1 MLGVKQYEYEGR
13 QSGIRILVAI
23 SRVRSTKKSCYYK
36 PSSELV
42 LRIFNNIKEPHM
54 NTKVLTTLEYTKII
68 DLLTEKSDSE
78 PGKKLCRELVP
89 STDLS
94 AIRTAQRETKD
105 ALARLFRI
113 GSTSFGSN
121 RDLGFSIRSLEIGS
135 SLSMSEL
142 LKLAS
147 FLDNVSRIKT
157 YGKKEREDLPNDSLD
172 AYFEGLTPMTQL
184 ANEINRCIL
193 SEEEMADDAS
203 PRLKSI
209 RRSKLSTNEKIHSQL
224 TSMVNGAY
232 RTFLQD
238 AVITMR
244 DNRYCIPVK
253 AEYKSQV
260 SGMVHDQSST
270 GSTFF
275 IEPAAVVNLNNQLKE
290 LDLQEQEEIEVILGD
305 LSSQAAVH
313 TSELAADQK
322 IMTTLDFIFAKAKLA
337 MEQNATEPIFNTE
350 HYIQIRKGRHPL
362 LDKKKAVPI
371 DVRLGKDFDLL
382 VITGPNTGGKTV
394 SLKTVGLFTLMGQ
407 AGLHIP
413 ALDRSELSIFSEV
426 YADIGDEQSIEQSLS
441 TFSSHMTRVVHILQ
455 HADADSL
462 CLFDELGAG
471 TDPTEGAALAIAI
484 LNYLHD
490 RGIRTMATTHY
501 SELKIYAL
509 STNFVENACCEFD
522 VETLR
527 PTYRLLIGI
536 PGKSNAFAISSKLG
550 LSDEIIHAAKEQI
563 SKEDESFE
571 DVIADLEQ
579 SRVTIEKEQQEIAE
593 YKERIRT
600 LQEQLQKKN
609 EKIDQAKDKILRDAN
624 EKARAIL
631 QEAKDVAD
639 ETIRDFNKAG
649 ASADIKELEKKR
661 QKVRDKINEKNGKLA
676 LGNTQ
681 KKPADQ
687 KTVDPK
693 KLKKGD
699 SVKIISMNLKG
710 IVNTLP
716 DARGNLFVQCGIMR
730 MQTNVNDL
738 VPVKEETITAPALQR
753 TNTGKLKMS
762 KSFSVSSEINLL
774 GCTVDEAIAK
784 LDKYLDDAYLAHL
797 PSVRVVH
804 GKGTGALRSA
814 VQSHLKRLKYV
825 KEYRLGEYGEGDAG
839 VTIVTFK

>member
-1 MLGVKQYEYEGR
+1 
-13 QSGIRILVAI
+13 
-23 SRVRSTKKSCYYK
+23 
-36 PSSELV
+36 
-42 LRIFNNIKEPHM
+42 
-54 NTKVLTTLEYTKII
+54 
-68 DLLTEKSDSE
+68 
-78 PGKKLCRELVP
+78 
-89 STDLS
+89 
-94 AIRTAQRETKD
+94 
-105 ALARLFRI
+105 
-113 GSTSFGSN
+113 
-121 RDLGFSIRSLEIGS
+121 
-135 SLSMSEL
+135 
-142 LKLAS
+142 
-147 FLDNVSRIKT
+147 
-157 YGKKEREDLPNDSLD
+157 
-172 AYFEGLTPMTQL
+172 
-184 ANEINRCIL
+184 
-193 SEEEMADDAS
+193 
-203 PRLKSI
+203 
-209 RRSKLSTNEKIHSQL
+209 
-224 TSMVNGAY
+224 
-232 RTFLQD
+232 
-238 AVITMR
+238 
-244 DNRYCIPVK
+244 
-253 AEYKSQV
+253 
-260 SGMVHDQSST
+260 MVHDQSST

-313 TSELAADQK
+313 TTELAADQK

-804 GKGTGALRSA
+804 GKGTGALRNA

>member
-1 MLGVKQYEYEGR
+1 M
-13 QSGIRILVAI
+13 
-23 SRVRSTKKSCYYK
+23 
-36 PSSELV
+36 
-42 LRIFNNIKEPHM
+42 
-54 NTKVLTTLEYTKII
+54 
-68 DLLTEKSDSE
+68 
-78 PGKKLCRELVP
+78 P

-550 LSDEIIHAAKEQI
+550 LSDEIINAAKEQI

-639 ETIRDFNKAG
+639 ETIRDFNKVG

-676 LGNTQ
+676 LGNNQ
-681 KKPADQ
+681 KKPANQ

-730 MQTNVNDL
+730 MQTNINDL

>member
-1 MLGVKQYEYEGR
+1 
-13 QSGIRILVAI
+13 
-23 SRVRSTKKSCYYK
+23 
-36 PSSELV
+36 
-42 LRIFNNIKEPHM
+42 M
-54 NTKVLTTLEYTKII
+54 NTKVLTTLEYNKII
-68 DLLTEKSDSE
+68 DLLTEKADSE
-78 PGKKLCRELVP
+78 PGKKLCRDLVP

-260 SGMVHDQSST
+260 NGMVHDQSST

-455 HADADSL
+455 HADADSM

-550 LSDEIIHAAKEQI
+550 LSDEIINAAKEQI

-676 LGNTQ
+676 LGNNQ
-681 KKPADQ
+681 KKPANQ

-804 GKGTGALRSA
+804 GKGTGALRNA

>member
-1 MLGVKQYEYEGR
+1 
-13 QSGIRILVAI
+13 
-23 SRVRSTKKSCYYK
+23 
-36 PSSELV
+36 
-42 LRIFNNIKEPHM
+42 M

-68 DLLTEKSDSE
+68 DLLTEKADSE

-142 LKLAS
+142 QKLAS
-147 FLDNVSRIKT
+147 FLDNVNRIKT

-550 LSDEIIHAAKEQI
+550 LSDEIINAAKEQI

-600 LQEQLQKKN
+600 LQEQLQRKN

-639 ETIRDFNKAG
+639 ETIRDFNKVG

-676 LGNTQ
+676 LGNNQ
-681 KKPADQ
+681 KKPANQ

-730 MQTNVNDL
+730 MQTNINDL

>member
-1 MLGVKQYEYEGR
+1 
-13 QSGIRILVAI
+13 
-23 SRVRSTKKSCYYK
+23 
-36 PSSELV
+36 
-42 LRIFNNIKEPHM
+42 M

-68 DLLTEKSDSE
+68 DLLTEKADSE
-78 PGKKLCRELVP
+78 PGKKLCRDLVP

-94 AIRTAQRETKD
+94 TIRTAQRETKD

-157 YGKKEREDLPNDSLD
+157 YGKKEREDLSNDSLD
-172 AYFEGLTPMTQL
+172 VYFEGLTPMTQL

-203 PRLKSI
+203 PKLKSI

>member
-1 MLGVKQYEYEGR
+1 
-13 QSGIRILVAI
+13 
-23 SRVRSTKKSCYYK
+23 
-36 PSSELV
+36 
-42 LRIFNNIKEPHM
+42 M

-68 DLLTEKSDSE
+68 DLLTEKADSE
-78 PGKKLCRELVP
+78 PGKKLCRDLVP

-313 TSELAADQK
+313 TSELASDQK

-550 LSDEIIHAAKEQI
+550 LSDEIINAAKEQI

-639 ETIRDFNKAG
+639 ETIRDFNKVG

-676 LGNTQ
+676 LGNNQ
-681 KKPADQ
+681 KKPANQ

-730 MQTNVNDL
+730 MQTNINDL

>member
-1 MLGVKQYEYEGR
+1 
-13 QSGIRILVAI
+13 
-23 SRVRSTKKSCYYK
+23 
-36 PSSELV
+36 
-42 LRIFNNIKEPHM
+42 M

-68 DLLTEKSDSE
+68 DLLTEKADSE
-78 PGKKLCRELVP
+78 PGKKLCRDLVP

-157 YGKKEREDLPNDSLD
+157 YGKKEREDLPNDSLN

-193 SEEEMADDAS
+193 SEKEMADDAS

-550 LSDEIIHAAKEQI
+550 LSDEIINAAKEQI

-639 ETIRDFNKAG
+639 ETIRDFNKVG

-676 LGNTQ
+676 LGNNQ
-681 KKPADQ
+681 KKPANQ

-730 MQTNVNDL
+730 MQTNINDL

>member
-1 MLGVKQYEYEGR
+1 
-13 QSGIRILVAI
+13 
-23 SRVRSTKKSCYYK
+23 
-36 PSSELV
+36 
-42 LRIFNNIKEPHM
+42 M
-54 NTKVLTTLEYTKII
+54 NTKVLTTLEYNKII
-68 DLLTEKSDSE
+68 DLLTEKADSE
-78 PGKKLCRELVP
+78 PGKKLCRDLVP

-203 PRLKSI
+203 PKLKSI

-455 HADADSL
+455 HADTDSL

>member
-1 MLGVKQYEYEGR
+1 
-13 QSGIRILVAI
+13 
-23 SRVRSTKKSCYYK
+23 
-36 PSSELV
+36 
-42 LRIFNNIKEPHM
+42 M
-54 NTKVLTTLEYTKII
+54 NAKVLTTLEYNKII
-68 DLLTEKSDSE
+68 DLLTEKADSE
-78 PGKKLCRELVP
+78 PGKKLCCDLVP

-135 SLSMSEL
+135 SLSISEL

-157 YGKKEREDLPNDSLD
+157 YGKKEREDFPNDSLD

-676 LGNTQ
+676 LGNNQ
-681 KKPADQ
+681 KKPANQ

-730 MQTNVNDL
+730 MQTNINDL

-804 GKGTGALRSA
+804 GKGTGALRNA

>member
-1 MLGVKQYEYEGR
+1 
-13 QSGIRILVAI
+13 
-23 SRVRSTKKSCYYK
+23 
-36 PSSELV
+36 
-42 LRIFNNIKEPHM
+42 M
-54 NTKVLTTLEYTKII
+54 NTKVLTTLEYNKII
-68 DLLTEKSDSE
+68 DLLTEKADSE
-78 PGKKLCRELVP
+78 PGKKLCRDLVP

-203 PRLKSI
+203 PKLKSI

-305 LSSQAAVH
+305 LSRQAAVH

-649 ASADIKELEKKR
+649 VSADIKELEKKR

-804 GKGTGALRSA
+804 GKGTGALRNA

>member
-1 MLGVKQYEYEGR
+1 
-13 QSGIRILVAI
+13 
-23 SRVRSTKKSCYYK
+23 
-36 PSSELV
+36 
-42 LRIFNNIKEPHM
+42 M
-54 NTKVLTTLEYTKII
+54 NAKVLTTLEYNKII
-68 DLLTEKSDSE
+68 DLLTEKADSE
-78 PGKKLCRELVP
+78 PGKKLCRDLVP

-157 YGKKEREDLPNDSLD
+157 YGKKEREDFPNDSLD

-676 LGNTQ
+676 LGNNQ
-681 KKPADQ
+681 KKPANQ

-730 MQTNVNDL
+730 MQTNINDL

-804 GKGTGALRSA
+804 GKGTDRKSTRLNS
-814 VQSHLKRLKYV
+814 SHR
-825 KEYRLGEYGEGDAG
+825 
-839 VTIVTFK
+839 T

>member
-1 MLGVKQYEYEGR
+1 
-13 QSGIRILVAI
+13 
-23 SRVRSTKKSCYYK
+23 
-36 PSSELV
+36 
-42 LRIFNNIKEPHM
+42 M
-54 NTKVLTTLEYTKII
+54 NTKVLTTLEYNKII
-68 DLLTEKSDSE
+68 DLLTEKADSE
-78 PGKKLCRELVP
+78 PGKKLCRDLVP

-203 PRLKSI
+203 PKLKSI

-676 LGNTQ
+676 LGNNQ
-681 KKPADQ
+681 KKPANQ

-762 KSFSVSSEINLL
+762 NSFSVSSEINLL

-804 GKGTGALRSA
+804 GKGTGALRNA

>member
-1 MLGVKQYEYEGR
+1 
-13 QSGIRILVAI
+13 
-23 SRVRSTKKSCYYK
+23 
-36 PSSELV
+36 
-42 LRIFNNIKEPHM
+42 M
-54 NTKVLTTLEYTKII
+54 NTKVLTTLEYNKII
-68 DLLTEKSDSE
+68 DLLTEKADSE
-78 PGKKLCRELVP
+78 PGKKLCRDLVP

-94 AIRTAQRETKD
+94 TIRTAQRETKD

-203 PRLKSI
+203 PKLKSI

-600 LQEQLQKKN
+600 LQEQLQKKT

>member
-1 MLGVKQYEYEGR
+1 MD
-13 QSGIRILVAI
+13 ITIL
-23 SRVRSTKKSCYYK
+23 RVRSTKKSCYYK
-36 PSSELV
+36 PGSELV

-54 NTKVLTTLEYTKII
+54 NTKVLTTLEYNKII
-68 DLLTEKSDSE
+68 DLLTEKADSE
-78 PGKKLCRELVP
+78 PGKKLCRDLVP

-94 AIRTAQRETKD
+94 TIRTAQRETKD

-455 HADADSL
+455 HADTDSL

-804 GKGTGALRSA
+804 GKGTGALRNA

>member
-1 MLGVKQYEYEGR
+1 
-13 QSGIRILVAI
+13 
-23 SRVRSTKKSCYYK
+23 
-36 PSSELV
+36 
-42 LRIFNNIKEPHM
+42 M

-68 DLLTEKSDSE
+68 DLLTEKADSE
-78 PGKKLCRELVP
+78 PGKKLCRDLVP
-89 STDLS
+89 STDL
-94 AIRTAQRETKD
+94 ATIRTAQRETKD

-172 AYFEGLTPMTQL
+172 VYFEGLTPMTQL

-203 PRLKSI
+203 PKLKSI

-522 VETLR
+522 VETFR

-649 ASADIKELEKKR
+649 TSADIKELEKKR